1 MPTSTPSPVFG
12 NQEFHYT
19 REDFQQVR
27 ERLYRLTGISL
38 AESKAQL
45 VYSRLS
51 RRLRLLRLGSFA
63 EYFTHLDREPGAQQL
78 FVNALTTNLTAFFRE
93 RHHFPLLADL
103 ARRQLQRHRPLRLW
117 SAAASTGEEPYS
129 IAITLVEALGSF
141 DPPVKI
147 VASDIDTGVLDCA
160 RLGVYPL
167 ERLEQMPAPLKKR
180 FFLRGTGPNA
190 GKARVVEELR
200 QLVEFRQIN
209 LLEADWSIAG
219 ELDAI
224 FCRNVMIY
232 FDKPTQTRLLERM
245 VALLRPEG
253 LFFAGHSEN
262 FVHAS
267 HLVRPVGQTV
277 YSPA

>member
-1 MPTSTPSPVFG
+1 MSISTPSPVFG
-12 NQEFHYT
+12 NHEFHYT

-38 AESKAQL
+38 AESKVQM

-51 RRLRLLRLGSFA
+51 RRLRLLRLASFA
-63 EYFTHLDREPGAQQL
+63 EYFAHLDREPGERQL

-103 ARRQLQRHRPLRLW
+103 ARRQLQRHRPLRVW

-129 IAITLVEALGSF
+129 IAITLVEALGRF

-147 VASDIDTGVLDCA
+147 IASDIDTGVLDCA
-160 RLGVYPL
+160 RQGVYPL
-167 ERLEQMPAPLKKR
+167 DRLEQLPAPLKKR

-209 LLEADWSIAG
+209 LLEADWPIAG

-267 HLVRPVGQTV
+267 HLVRSVGQTV
-277 YSPA
+277 YRQA

>member
-1 MPTSTPSPVFG
+1 M
-12 NQEFHYT
+12 
-19 REDFQQVR
+19 
-27 ERLYRLTGISL
+27 
-38 AESKAQL
+38 
-45 VYSRLS
+45 
-51 RRLRLLRLGSFA
+51 
-63 EYFTHLDREPGAQQL
+63 
-78 FVNALTTNLTAFFRE
+78 
-93 RHHFPLLADL
+93 
-103 ARRQLQRHRPLRLW
+103 
-117 SAAASTGEEPYS
+117 
-129 IAITLVEALGSF
+129 EALGSF

>member
-63 EYFTHLDREPGAQQL
+63 EYFTHLDREPGEQQL

-103 ARRQLQRHRPLRLW
+103 ARRQL
-117 SAAASTGEEPYS
+117 
-129 IAITLVEALGSF
+129 
-141 DPPVKI
+141 
-147 VASDIDTGVLDCA
+147 
-160 RLGVYPL
+160 
-167 ERLEQMPAPLKKR
+167 
-180 FFLRGTGPNA
+180 
-190 GKARVVEELR
+190 
-200 QLVEFRQIN
+200 
-209 LLEADWSIAG
+209 
-219 ELDAI
+219 
-224 FCRNVMIY
+224 
-232 FDKPTQTRLLERM
+232 
-245 VALLRPEG
+245 
-253 LFFAGHSEN
+253 
-262 FVHAS
+262 
-267 HLVRPVGQTV
+267 
-277 YSPA
+277 

>member
-63 EYFTHLDREPGAQQL
+63 EYFTHLDREPGEQQL

-93 RHHFPLLADL
+93 RHHFP
-103 ARRQLQRHRPLRLW
+103 ARRPRPPPV
-117 SAAASTGEEPYS
+117 AAASPAAHLVGGGEHRREPYS